1 MNTVGFGL
9 FPLQAVAS
17 NLSDFQLRMEDRIPQ
32 IAIFLVGVTIIVV
45 TLLVINAFRKRGK
58 VAVLNEGY
66 VPTRRP
72 VVEGRGYFSVLR
84 LAKSMG
90 LDREQ
95 TKMLAFVMKNVNVR
109 DMEKALESS
118 DVMDRHF
125 KRAYNN
131 IEETSTSDD
140 DLNKRL
146 SVLFA
151 TRNILETYTGT
162 VNISSTRQIKEGTA
176 AILIVEKDGANHP
189 TKIVSSKPD
198 ALVVEHPLDDKGS
211 PIGLQNGG
219 PVTVAFFGNSN
230 KAFSVPSRII
240 GSQTVANR
248 AVLKLAHSGKIKKLS
263 SRRFRRKQA
272 GISAGFYLVK
282 VEASVNRKKKTLLV
296 SNMRLAGDIMD
307 ISIGGCAIRT
317 SVSIRPGQTIKI
329 EFSKENN
336 FTVAALGE
344 VIRTNQTG
352 RNTVM
357 HVKFLKIPRKSL
369 NYINAMV
376 YEYAKA

>member
-1 MNTVGFGL
+1 MNTAGFGL
-9 FPLQAVAS
+9 FPLQTQTP
-17 NLSDFQLRMEDRIPQ
+17 NLLGFQLQIEDRIPQ
-32 IAIFLVGVTIIVV
+32 IIIFLVGVTLIVA
-45 TLLVINAFRKRGK
+45 TLLIVNAFRKRGK
-58 VAVLNEGY
+58 VSVLNEGY

-72 VVEGRGYFSVLR
+72 IIEGRGYFSVLR
-84 LAKSMG
+84 LARSMG

-95 TKMLAFVMKNVNVR
+95 TKMLAFVMKNVNVT
-109 DMEKALESS
+109 DIGKALESS
-118 DVMDRHF
+118 DLMDRHF
-125 KRAYNN
+125 KRAYGR
-131 IEETSTSDD
+131 IEETSTSDE

-151 TRNILETYTGT
+151 TRNILEMYTGT

-176 AILIVEKDGANHP
+176 AILIVGKDGANHP
-189 TKIVSSKPD
+189 TRIISSKSD
-198 ALVVEHPLDDKGS
+198 ALVVEHPLDDNGS

-219 PVTVAFFGNSN
+219 PVTVALFGNSN

-240 GSQTVANR
+240 GLETVSKR
-248 AVLKLAHSGKIKKLS
+248 AVLHLAHSGKIKKLS

-272 GISAGFYLVK
+272 GISAGFYLVR
-282 VEASVNRKKKTLLV
+282 VNASGNGKKKTLLV
-296 SNMRLAGDIMD
+296 SNMRLQGDIMD
-307 ISIGGCAIRT
+307 ISIGGCAIKT

-344 VIRTNQTG
+344 VVRTNQTG
-352 RNTVM
+352 RSTVM

-376 YEYAKA
+376 YEYAKS